1 MRPSFEE
8 LFEQPF
14 EYPDVEIR
22 ERFTDLVGLDEHKS
36 RLIKILSLLIN
47 PEGIRSWAEK
57 YHPESNRIV
66 NLVLKR
72 PPLVVLEGDV
82 GCGKTELA
90 LTIGDAVARQEK
102 IEISLLPL
110 SLATRGQGLVGEM
123 TKLISSAF
131 DHTIEKAI
139 KLKSQTGSS
148 RGGIILL
155 IDEADALAQ
164 SRETN
169 QMHHEDKAGVN
180 AFIRGIDR
188 IANAKLP
195 AAVIMCTNRLSSLD
209 PAIKRRSADVI
220 KFARPTEVQQLAV
233 AVEPLKELGFSQKQV
248 EDFISK
254 TNKLHT
260 DRLGYGY
267 SFSDIMQR
275 LLPSIILDAYPDKQ
289 VQFEQALSIAQSILP
304 TSPFKD

>member
-14 EYPDVEIR
+14 EYPDVEMR
-22 ERFTDLVGLDEHKS
+22 ERFSDLIGLDEHKS
-36 RLIKILSLLIN
+36 RLTKILSLLIN
-47 PEGIRSWAEK
+47 PDGIRSWAEK
-57 YHPESNRIV
+57 YHPDSDRIV

-90 LTIGDAVARQEK
+90 ITIGDTVARQEK
-102 IEISLLPL
+102 IGITLLPL

-131 DHTIEKAI
+131 DYTIEKAT
-139 KLKSQTGSS
+139 KLKSQAGSS

-155 IDEADALAQ
+155 VDEADALAQ
-164 SRETN
+164 SREAN

-188 IANAKLP
+188 IANGKLP

-209 PAIKRRSADVI
+209 PAIKRRSADII
-220 KFARPTEVQQLAV
+220 KFERPNKTQQLAV
-233 AVEPLKELGFSQKQV
+233 VTEPLKELGFSQKQV
-248 EDFISK
+248 EELISK
-254 TNKLHT
+254 VNIKHT
-260 DRLGYGY
+260 DSLGYGY
-267 SFSDIMQR
+267 SFSDLMQR
-275 LLPSIILDAYPDKQ
+275 LLPSIILDAYPNNPVGFKQ
-289 VQFEQALSIAQSILP
+289 AFSIAQSILP
-304 TSPFKD
+304 TPPFKD